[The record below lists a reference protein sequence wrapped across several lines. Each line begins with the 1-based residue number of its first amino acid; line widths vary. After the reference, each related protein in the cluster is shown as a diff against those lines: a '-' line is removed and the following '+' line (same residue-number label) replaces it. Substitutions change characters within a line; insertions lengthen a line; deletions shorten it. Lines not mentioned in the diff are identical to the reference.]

1 MGGQHWPKSRIFMFR
16 IKLERMKKALL
27 IAMMV
32 LFAGQFLQAKKLLDD
47 VDFESGRWE
56 MIGVSLTNYQL
67 MDIQIDLGTFIMTDQ
82 YRLKE
87 LKEKWDFEEVYE
99 DYCDYHYAL
108 KFYRDGE
115 LQKTLR
121 VNLLCNYITDGAFSY
136 GFDINYFTE
145 FQRYYKPIRWSRIR
159 FKDLDLLQ
167 VAVDQLDNLPS
178 VYWYGDVKQYNFDG
192 DFSITVDDL
201 PWNANRDS
209 VVAEVTDRI
218 RNDLGQ
224 DDFYVTQKYWLL
236 SDDFETM
243 TLRLNVFCSED
254 MYQNYMAEDVI
265 TRWRNHFSEMSFV
278 QIVVIGLSKKEYF
291 QTMPGYN

>member
-1 MGGQHWPKSRIFMFR
+1 
-16 IKLERMKKALL
+16 MKKILL
-27 IAMMV
+27 LLLPLV
-32 LFAGQFLQAKKLLDD
+32 LGAQVLPAKFLLEDIEMD
-47 VDFESGRWE
+47 SGRWE
-56 MIGVSLTNYQL
+56 MIGVSLINYEML
-67 MDIQIDLGTFIMTDQ
+67 DIQHDLGSFIMTDQ

-87 LKEKWDFEEVYE
+87 IQSKWDFEEVFE

-108 KFYRDGE
+108 KFYKDGE

-121 VNLLCNYITDGAFSY
+121 VNLVCNYITDGAFSY
-136 GFDINYFTE
+136 RFDMNNFLEYR
-145 FQRYYKPIRWSRIR
+145 RYYKPIRWSRIR
-159 FKDLDLLQ
+159 FRDLDLLQ

-178 VYWYGDVKQYNFDG
+178 VYWYGDVKQYDFDG

-218 RNDLGQ
+218 RADLGR

-243 TLRLNVFCSED
+243 TLRLNIFCNASLYD
-254 MYQNYMAEDVI
+254 QYGADDVI

-291 QTMPGYN
+291 ETMQGYN